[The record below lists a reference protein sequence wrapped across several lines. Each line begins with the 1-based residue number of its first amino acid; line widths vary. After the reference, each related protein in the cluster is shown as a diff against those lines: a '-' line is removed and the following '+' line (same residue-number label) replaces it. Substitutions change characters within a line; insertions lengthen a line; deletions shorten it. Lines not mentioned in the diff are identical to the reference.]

1 MWSSTITILDFLI
14 SFSSLPWVIL
24 AIEVVCTLFS
34 KLPSLFEMKAT
45 K

>member
-1 MWSSTITILDFLI
+1 MITILDFSV
-14 SFSSLPWVIL
+14 SFSSLPLVVL
-24 AIEVVCTLFS
+24 AAEVVCTLFS

>member
-1 MWSSTITILDFLI
+1 MVFYNNNSGFLI
-14 SFSSLPWVIL
+14 SFSSLPLVIL